1 MPSSGW
7 FTTAKRLPPPIF
19 PAVKELLTYD
29 ELTLNEIA
37 DRLGYSSAAYL
48 STQFKQ
54 ITGLTPSAFKRSKGS
69 KRRGLDEL

>member
-1 MPSSGW
+1 M
-7 FTTAKRLPPPIF
+7 
-19 PAVKELLTYD
+19 LTYD

-54 ITGLTPSAFKRSKGS
+54 ITGITPSAFKRLQGS